1 MSLAQPQ
8 RIALEPAYLLHRRA
22 YRETSLLLDVFSRE
36 HGKLALL
43 AKGVR
48 GGKQSGLAPF
58 RRLLLSWSGKGE
70 LPVLTGHEPACPA
83 LPLQGSTLYC
93 GLYLNE
99 LLQAFLP
106 RHDPQPLLFERY
118 AATLAALAQPG
129 NPEQALRG
137 FELALLTEMG
147 YGLQLQHD
155 AEQHADIQ
163 PERWYLYLPERGPLP
178 SANSADAVRGATL
191 IALREARLDDPDS
204 RREAKRLLRRII
216 DHHLAGRMLKS
227 RELFRKVSP

>member
-8 RIALEPAYLLHRRA
+8 RVALEPAYLLHRRA
-22 YRETSLLLDVFSRE
+22 YRETSLLLDVFSEE

-48 GGKQSGLAPF
+48 GKQGGLAPF

-83 LPLQGSTLYC
+83 LPLQGASLYC

-106 RHDPQPLLFERY
+106 RHDPQPLLFQHY
-118 AATLAALAQPG
+118 TATLAALAQPG
-129 NPEQALRG
+129 SPELSLRR

-155 AEQHADIQ
+155 AEQHGEIQ
-163 PERWYLYLPERGPLP
+163 PERWYRYLPERGPLP
-178 SANSADAVRGATL
+178 SANTADAVRGATL
-191 IALREARLDDPDS
+191 IALREERLDDPDS

-216 DHHLAGRMLKS
+216 DHHLAGRTLKS
-227 RELFRKVSP
+227 RELFRKVTL